1 MSCPSKYLVRD
12 RFAEFQRIAQDKGSL
27 PLEEGRATPTP
38 LNGGKSTGKCLSAD
52 GRATTPLNGG
62 KSKASGLEST
72 GTSGVA
78 AAAPNGRAF
87 MREFFEVIGEIQKV
101 LNQGG
106 DNVKAIQDLLEA
118 SLQATTN
125 EKQKAVSDRLSA
137 LVEDTNGAI
146 RNVKSALEVLKARSE
161 EEESRRPSS
170 AEGRIRANMQQS
182 MTKKHQQLL
191 VDFQKAQ
198 RDFKESLQQRQ
209 ARELQL
215 VLPGTSEAEVMQ
227 MIEAGETSSM
237 LVARKMAGTH
247 ALLIDEIQR
256 IRDKHMD
263 ILRIERS
270 MVDLNQMFQEMAV
283 LVDAQ
288 GEMLDAIE
296 VHVHKTKG
304 YTEKAEQ
311 NLITTRK
318 TQRNT
323 RKWMCWLTIIIMVL
337 LVLILTPILLKA

>member
-27 PLEEGRATPTP
+27 PLEEGRATATP
-38 LNGGKSTGKCLSAD
+38 LSGGKSTGKCLSVD
-52 GRATTPLNGG
+52 GKATTPLNGG
-62 KSKASGLEST
+62 KSKASCLEST
-72 GTSGVA
+72 GTPS
-78 AAAPNGRAF
+78 AAPNRAF

-101 LNQGG
+101 LNQGA

-137 LVEDTNGAI
+137 LVEDTNGHI

-170 AEGRIRANMQQS
+170 AEGRIRANMEQS
-182 MTKKHQQLL
+182 MTKKHRQLL
-191 VDFQKAQ
+191 IDFQKAQ

-318 TQRNT
+318 IQRNT
-323 RKWMCWLTIIIMVL
+323 RKWICWLTIIIMVL